1 MRASVPSGASASHV
15 HERWR
20 RSEPRFEPL
29 GVEDHG
35 TELEHR
41 EDTPLMADPS
51 LGEEDGSGPGQL
63 DQCPEDY
70 EQRKEP
76 EQGRRRQIRSRAR
89 FTAIRGA
96 LPTTGGTQFA
106 CHTGIGG
113 LASGQGLK
121 FKDFGCL
128 QRIPIRSVTDSPV
141 RDIIFRLEPD
151 RIYYRMASLGPVRLQ
166 CSRIGRPSPIV
177 TGRLVY
183 DLHHE
188 KRDGTPELRGHGNS
202 KAGTLWEVHP
212 VFAVEI
218 PAAGVNTATVSVPD
232 SQNKRRRALGS
243 SRIRPTRRRS
253 TASPSGME

>member
-1 MRASVPSGASASHV
+1 
-15 HERWR
+15 
-20 RSEPRFEPL
+20 
-29 GVEDHG
+29 
-35 TELEHR
+35 
-41 EDTPLMADPS
+41 MADPS
-51 LGEEDGSGPGQL
+51 LGEEDGSGAGQL

-76 EQGRRRQIRSRAR
+76 EQGRRRQTRSRAR

-151 RIYYRMASLGPVRLQ
+151 RIYYRMASL
-166 CSRIGRPSPIV
+166 C
-177 TGRLVY
+177 
-183 DLHHE
+183 
-188 KRDGTPELRGHGNS
+188 
-202 KAGTLWEVHP
+202 
-212 VFAVEI
+212 
-218 PAAGVNTATVSVPD
+218 
-232 SQNKRRRALGS
+232 
-243 SRIRPTRRRS
+243 
-253 TASPSGME
+253 